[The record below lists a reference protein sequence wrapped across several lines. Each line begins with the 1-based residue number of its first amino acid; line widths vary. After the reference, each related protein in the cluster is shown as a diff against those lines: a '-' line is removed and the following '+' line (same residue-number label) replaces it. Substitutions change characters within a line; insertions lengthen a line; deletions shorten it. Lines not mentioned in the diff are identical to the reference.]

1 MAYQPGSDN
10 RDPWGKEYLQKGPLD
25 LDDLTRDLKK
35 TFASYLGS
43 GGNKPRGNNSV
54 TKETVLSEK
63 VSVERIGRHWKL
75 LSLQSTESLTAPK
88 KHSITIIAVIVIL
101 GLLLT
106 SFVLEEELSCAFMRA
121 YDFHSLLYLCF
132 DIY

>member
-43 GGNKPRGNNSV
+43 GGNKPSGNNSV